1 MEAARAFSDKNTTK
15 LQQLLWML
23 NELGS
28 PYGDVEQKLVVYF
41 NQALFARL
49 NATGPRHRTA
59 MLAAADKTSSFDSIR
74 KLLLKFQEVSPWTTF
89 GHVACNGAI
98 IEAFEGD
105 SHGKSKLH
113 VIDIS
118 TTFCTQWPTLLE
130 ALATRMDDTP
140 HLTLTAVIVNKYA
153 AVEGG
158 DYDGGRGSKRV
169 MREIGVRLEKFA
181 RLMGVPFKFNV
192 VHHEGDLS
200 GLDFSLLDIKD
211 DEVVAINCVSSLHSV
226 DIRRR
231 DAVLAA
237 FVRLRPRVVTVV
249 EEEAE
254 LTEVGEGQYEFLRGF
269 EECLRWFR
277 VYFEALEDCF
287 PRTSNEKLMLERA
300 GGRAM
305 VDLLACPEQDGSAEQ
320 RETARRWSGR
330 MHGAGFVHVGF
341 SEEVCDDVRALLR
354 RYKEGWSMAQCTV
367 DGGAPAGIFLSW
379 RDQPVVWASAWR
391 P

>member
-1 MEAARAFSDKNTTK
+1 
-15 LQQLLWML
+15 ML

-28 PYGDVEQKLVVYF
+28 PYGDVEQKLVAYF
-41 NQALFARL
+41 NQALLSRL
-49 NATGPRHRTA
+49 TATGPRHRAA
-59 MLAAADKTSSFDSIR
+59 MLAAADKTSSFDSTLR
-74 KLLLKFQEVSPWTTF
+74 LLLKFQEVSPWTTF

-98 IEAFEGD
+98 IEALERD
-105 SHGKSKLH
+105 PHEKSKLH

-140 HLTLTAVIVNKYA
+140 HLSLTAVVVNKYA
-153 AVEGG
+153 AVSGG
-158 DYDGGRGSKRV
+158 EDDGGEGSKRV
-169 MREIGVRLEKFA
+169 MREIGLRLEKFA

-192 VHHEGDLS
+192 VYHVGDLS
-200 GLDFSLLDIKD
+200 QLDFSRLDIKD
-211 DEVVAINCVSSLHSV
+211 DEAVAINCVNSLHSV
-226 DIRRR
+226 DLRYREV
-231 DAVLAA
+231 VLAA
-237 FVRLRPRVVTVV
+237 FRRLRPRVVTVV

-254 LTEVGEGQYEFLRGF
+254 LTEVGEGQYEFFRRF

-277 VYFEALEDCF
+277 VYFEAVGDCF

-300 GGRAM
+300 AGRAM
-305 VDLLACPEQDGSAEQ
+305 VDLLACPEPGGSAEG

-330 MHGAGFVHVGF
+330 MHGAGFEHVGF
-341 SEEVCDDVRALLR
+341 SDEVCDDVRALLR
-354 RYKEGWSMAQCTV
+354 RYKEGWSMTQCTM
-367 DGGAPAGIFLSW
+367 DGGNHPGILLWW